1 VLPDLPALT
10 AAANLAGAP
19 WEAPGI
25 SVELRATCTAAS
37 AVARCVPLHAASAG
51 PEDVLSRR
59 ARALA
64 WSLTSAAVVRV
75 PAQSRPALL
84 RALYAAQLRPASTIA
99 LVFSAPRG
107 TLEPAAFGPLRHQA
121 RRALAHLDPST
132 PARGWL
138 EALASAPSE
147 WELPIRLAPDEVL
160 VVPRL
165 SAQARPREFAAELLA
180 AGASQWTVRPRL
192 R

>member
-25 SVELRATCTAAS
+25 SVELRATCAA
-37 AVARCVPLHAASAG
+37 AHCVPLHAASAG
-51 PEDVLSRR
+51 PQDVLSRR

-64 WSLTSAAVVRV
+64 WSLTSAAVVRA

-84 RALYAAQLRPASTIA
+84 RALHAAQLRPASTIA
-99 LVFSAPRG
+99 LVFSAPWG

-138 EALASAPSE
+138 QALASAPSE

-160 VVPRL
+160 VIPRL
-165 SAQARPREFAAELLA
+165 SAQARPREFEAELVA
-180 AGASQWTVRPRL
+180 AGASEWTVRPRI